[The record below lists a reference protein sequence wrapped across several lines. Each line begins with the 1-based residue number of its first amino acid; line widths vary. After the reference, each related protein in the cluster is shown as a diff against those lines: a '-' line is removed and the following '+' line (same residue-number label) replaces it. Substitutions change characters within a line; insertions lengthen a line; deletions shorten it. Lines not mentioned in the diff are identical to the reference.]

1 MPDLWSA
8 IVSAKQQSERLEN
21 VISEIEQLSIRDKAE
36 LVNKLLE
43 TPGLSAIVDS
53 QQVPRYVIV
62 QSDTTERETLA
73 HMLEV
78 IADRIIR
85 KA

>member
-8 IVSAKQQSERLEN
+8 IVSAKQQSERLNN
-21 VISEIEQLSIRDKAE
+21 VFSEIEQLSIRDKAE

-43 TPGLSAIVDS
+43 TPGLSIIVDH
-53 QQVPRYVIV
+53 QRFPRYVIV

-73 HMLEV
+73 NMLEI
-78 IADRIIR
+78 IAQRIVH
-85 KA
+85 KP